1 MDDVESVT
9 PGLSDPPDDS
19 PAVRLARSL
28 AFALLT
34 ACEREDGT
42 PQPYP
47 IPMPAVV
54 KMAEMLISHGW
65 EQTGQAPEPQLPSW
79 LVERSREDARAQEVP
94 TEPDMSVPLPT
105 ERVCHAP
112 KPPEDLS
119 KVTVIG

>member
-1 MDDVESVT
+1 MSDDIIEPVSG
-9 PGLSDPPDDS
+9 PSDPPDDS

-65 EQTGQAPEPQLPSW
+65 EQTGLAPEPQLPSW
-79 LVERSREDARAQEVP
+79 LVERSRQDAEP
-94 TEPDMSVPLPT
+94 TPVEPDMSVPLES
-105 ERVCHAP
+105 ERIVSAP
-112 KPPEDLS
+112 KPPKDL
-119 KVTVIG
+119 KNVTVIG

>member
-47 IPMPAVV
+47 VPMPAVV

-65 EQTGQAPEPQLPSW
+65 EQTGLAPEPALPSW
-79 LVERSREDARAQEVP
+79 LVERAREDAQTVP
-94 TEPDMSVPLPT
+94 VEPDMSVPLQS
-105 ERVCHAP
+105 ERIVSAP

-119 KVTVIG
+119 TVTVIG

>member
-1 MDDVESVT
+1 MSDDET
-9 PGLSDPPDDS
+9 TAGLSVPPDDP

-47 IPMPAVV
+47 VPMPAVV

-65 EQTGQAPEPQLPSW
+65 EQTGAAPEPQLPSW
-79 LVERSREDARAQEVP
+79 LVERSREDAQTVP
-94 TEPDMSVPLPT
+94 VEPDMSVPLPV
-105 ERVCHAP
+105 ERVVSAP

-119 KVTVIG
+119 TMTVLG

>member
-1 MDDVESVT
+1 
-9 PGLSDPPDDS
+9 
-19 PAVRLARSL
+19 
-28 AFALLT
+28 
-34 ACEREDGT
+34 
-42 PQPYP
+42 
-47 IPMPAVV
+47 MPAVV

-79 LVERSREDARAQEVP
+79 LVERAREDARAQEVP

-105 ERVCHAP
+105 ERVVSAP

>member
-1 MDDVESVT
+1 MSDDET
-9 PGLSDPPDDS
+9 TAGLSVPPDDP

-79 LVERSREDARAQEVP
+79 LVERSREDAQTVP
-94 TEPDMSVPLPT
+94 VEPDMSVPLPV
-105 ERVCHAP
+105 ERVVSAP

-119 KVTVIG
+119 TVTVIG

>member
-47 IPMPAVV
+47 VPMPAVV

-65 EQTGQAPEPQLPSW
+65 EQTGAAPEPQLPSW
-79 LVERSREDARAQEVP
+79 LVERSREDAQTVP
-94 TEPDMSVPLPT
+94 VEPDMSVPLQS
-105 ERVCHAP
+105 ERVVSAP

-119 KVTVIG
+119 TVTVIG